1 MIEINISNNYSS
13 TIELNNELINKGSLR
28 ANEFFITA
36 EFATT
41 YEELTRYVCTFNFRR
56 NDNVEINGLV
66 ATPVKR
72 NSKWG
77 WFYNISSKDITA
89 LDGDLHLTIKLNNL
103 NEEEVI
109 TTTSFTLHV
118 ERNEFEEEI
127 VLINDAQYNALL
139 DKFNLYYTKD
149 IVESLVDQANNK
161 AQEANNKAQ
170 GAYDFILENYGGPKE
185 TYASLSALQTAYPN
199 GASGVYLT
207 SDNGHWYYWNGSAW
221 TNGGVYQ
228 SSEDVKQIKED
239 LVKLKSDDGIKGN
252 QISSEKFEIFSS
264 DLTNNW
270 VDGKYITAGNAE
282 EIVYDGFS
290 YGTAQICPDDEYV
303 EISGFYAN
311 PLLNEGNFVVFTNG
325 STVIHELNVFPYYT
339 FELVDLETLTFRI
352 KVPNG
357 AKNVKYNVNTKDK
370 DKAYCKSIK
379 TDGTKKLEWLEIDV
393 DSIPDTYD
401 KEKRIYA
408 RDMPLTSYKFWM
420 MDGSLY
426 TANELFRCT
435 ETIYIP
441 SGTEIKVFPYYKKGK
456 NGNAANG
463 AFVDSNGKFVRV
475 IGDYAE
481 GETDYITLTVPS
493 DAVGIQLNYT
503 NESESVNNISSSL
516 IYVEFN
522 STKKYFEWMDIH
534 SSNINDSELMLM
546 KKRMNNEPQ
555 VKTSIYKYGDS
566 LLKPF
571 DFSGKSLVAF
581 GDSIT
586 AGVAN
591 EGSGNIS
598 AYEDAYIRRF
608 STYVGAILTNN
619 AVSGSTITFVDNE
632 SITSIYTKVTSYS
645 NEADYIIISGGTN
658 DYNQGR
664 TLGEYG
670 DNTKYTFYGSLKLI
684 CEYLKTNY
692 PNTKVIFITPIN
704 VTKDFNGHDRKLLND
719 YRNAIYE
726 VATSYEYSVVNGI
739 DLIPATLQ
747 SGWDNEMINKND
759 GCHPTIKGHR
769 LYARNLCGKLL

>member
-1 MIEINISNNYSS
+1 MARLYTKKVWFNDQTKLSAKNLNHIEKGIEAVAGAIDELEAISKKVMTDDERTKLSGIDAGAQVNKIESIKVNGTEVKPDSNKEVNITVDASGAASSAVSTHNTSS
-13 TIELNNELINKGSLR
+13 TAHSDIRTLVLNAQTAADNAQTKANEIEELIVNGVIDGSPKG
-28 ANEFFITA
+28 
-36 EFATT
+36 
-41 YEELTRYVCTFNFRR
+41 V
-56 NDNVEINGLV
+56 
-66 ATPVKR
+66 
-72 NSKWG
+72 
-77 WFYNISSKDITA
+77 
-89 LDGDLHLTIKLNNL
+89 
-103 NEEEVI
+103 
-109 TTTSFTLHV
+109 
-118 ERNEFEEEI
+118 
-127 VLINDAQYNALL
+127 
-139 DKFNLYYTKD
+139 
-149 IVESLVDQANNK
+149 
-161 AQEANNKAQ
+161 
-170 GAYDFILENYGGPKE
+170 
-185 TYASLSALQTAYPN
+185 YASLSALQTAFPS

-207 SDNGHWYYWNGSAW
+207 SDNGHWHYWNGSAW
-221 TNGGVYQ
+221 TDGGVYH

-239 LVKLKSDDGIKGN
+239 LVKLKSDNGIKGN
-252 QISSEKFEIFSS
+252 QISSEKIETFSS

-270 VDGKYITAGNAE
+270 VDGKYITVNTAE
-282 EIVYDGFS
+282 EIVYDGLS
-290 YGTAQICPDDEYV
+290 YGTASISPDDNYV
-303 EISGFYAN
+303 EISRLYAN
-311 PLLNEGNFVVFTNG
+311 PLLNEGNFVVFIAG
-325 STVIHELNVFPYYT
+325 LTVIHELNLPPYYT

-352 KVPNG
+352 KVPKG
-357 AKNVKYNVNTKDK
+357 ADKVKYNVNTKDK
-370 DKAYCKSIK
+370 ANAYCKSIK
-379 TDGTKKLEWLEIDV
+379 NDGTKKLEWLEIDV

-408 RDMPLTSYKFWM
+408 RDMSLTSYKFWM

-456 NGNAANG
+456 NGNVANG
-463 AFVDSNGKFVRV
+463 AFVDSNGKIVQV

-481 GETDYITLTVPS
+481 GDTDYITLTIPS
-493 DAVGIQLNYT
+493 NAVGIQLNYG
-503 NESESVNNISSSL
+503 NETESNDNIKSSL

-522 STKKYFEWMDIH
+522 STKKYFEWLDIH

-546 KKRMNNEPQ
+546 KKRMN
-555 VKTSIYKYGDS
+555 TSNYKYGDS
-566 LLKPF
+566 VLKPF
-571 DFSGKSLVAF
+571 DFNGKKLSAF

-670 DNTKYTFYGSLKLI
+670 DNTKYTFYGALKLI

-704 VTKDFNGHDRKLLND
+704 VTKDFNGHDRELLND